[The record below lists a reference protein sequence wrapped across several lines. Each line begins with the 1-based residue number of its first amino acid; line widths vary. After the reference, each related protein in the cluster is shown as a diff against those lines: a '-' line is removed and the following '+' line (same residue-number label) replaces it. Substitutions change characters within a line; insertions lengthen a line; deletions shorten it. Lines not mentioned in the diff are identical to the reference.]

1 MFVAKPAQ
9 CHSHKIYLNNKVYRP
24 QDSKEKIYF
33 RIENS
38 ILKIQ
43 KLWETIGQQLCVIGE
58 RGAESQLLRSKLRSC
73 FDCGKE
79 TCFTRK
85 LVRIIWVEKIWD
97 GVFENWDDVFTI
109 LHVMLDFWNGV
120 LVII

>member
-9 CHSHKIYLNNKVYRP
+9 CHSHKIYLNNKVCRS

-58 RGAESQLLRSKLRSC
+58 RGAESQLLRSELRSC

-79 TCFTRK
+79 TCFARK
-85 LVRIIWVEKIWD
+85 LVRIIWAEKIWEGVFGIWD
-97 GVFENWDDVFTI
+97 GVFTI
-109 LHVMLDFWNGV
+109 LYAMMDFWNGV